1 MSVRLSCALPPSAAI
16 AEQAREAERLGY
28 HRVWVFDSPALHGDL
43 WIALAQVAAATE
55 RVGLGTGVAVA
66 GLRHPMVTAAAA
78 AAVADLAPGRLT
90 LAFGTGH
97 TARYAIGQRPVPV
110 DDLVREVRQVRSL
123 LAGEVVEIDGKHCQM
138 RQLPGFGPARPVDVP
153 VWLAASGPR
162 ATAAAIDLDVPGVLA
177 TSVPGRAWPE
187 HALLRFGTVLRPG
200 EDHTTPRVIDAAG
213 PGWASIIH
221 AAWEGT
227 PTAVDDLPG
236 GERWRADIEASRPE
250 RERHLDVHQG
260 HMTTL
265 TARDRD
271 LATAAGPALLTV
283 GWTGTPDQLR
293 DKATQAAA
301 AGVTEIVYVPTSPD
315 VTSELT
321 AYAEALGGFYGDGP
335 SRASSSLMPGRGCR
349 R

>member
-1 MSVRLSCALPPSAAI
+1 MSVRLSCALPPSAAT

-55 RVGLGTGVAVA
+55 RIGLGSGVAVA

-78 AAVADLAPGRLT
+78 AAVAEMAPGRLT

-97 TARYAIGQRPVPV
+97 TARRALGQRPVRV

-123 LAGEVVEIDGKHCQM
+123 LAGDVVEIDGKPCQM
-138 RQLPGFGPARPVDVP
+138 RQLPGFGRTRPADVP

-162 ATAAAIDLDVPGVLA
+162 ATAAARDLEVPGVLV
-177 TSVPGRAWPE
+177 TGLPDRAWPE
-187 HALLRFGTVLRPG
+187 CALLRFGTVLRPG

-213 PGWASIIH
+213 PGWASIVH

-236 GERWRADIEASRPE
+236 GKRWRADIEADRQE
-250 RERHLDVHQG
+250 LERHLDVHQG
-260 HMTTL
+260 HLTML

-271 LATAAGPALLTV
+271 LAIAAGPALLTV
-283 GWTGTPDQLR
+283 GWTGTPAQLR
-293 DKATQAAA
+293 DKAAQATA
-301 AGVTEIVYVPTSPD
+301 AGVTETVYVPTWPD
-315 VTSELT
+315 VTAELT
-321 AYAEALGGFYGDGP
+321 AYAEALSAP
-335 SRASSSLMPGRGCR
+335 
-349 R
+349 